1 MQPKKIILNK
11 EFRDE
16 NEGKSKK
23 DKDNTVGA
31 GGSGPSVPINC
42 VVFN

>member
-1 MQPKKIILNK
+1 LNK
-11 EFRDE
+11 EFREE
-16 NEGKSKK
+16 NESKNKK
-23 DKDNTVGA
+23 DPNKEA